1 MVIEFPASRCMIAS
15 MITPDTR
22 PLSPHLQVYR
32 LPMTAK
38 MSISHRITGVIL
50 MGGMVLFAA
59 FLIAAASG
67 ENGYNLAVTLA
78 ASALGQFVLI
88 GWSAAFFYHL
98 CNGVRHL
105 LWDMGFLFDL
115 KNAFIAGWI
124 VLFVAA
130 LLTGAT
136 WYLVYGGL

>member
-1 MVIEFPASRCMIAS
+1 M
-15 MITPDTR
+15 TTDTR

-38 MSISHRITGVIL
+38 MSITHRMTGVIL

-59 FLIAAASG
+59 FLIAAALG
-67 ENGYNLAVTLA
+67 EDAYNLAVSLA
-78 ASALGQFVLI
+78 ASPFGQIALI

-105 LWDMGFLFDL
+105 LWDMVFLF
-115 KNAFIAGWI
+115 KPANAFIAGWI
-124 VLFVAA
+124 VLIATAV
-130 LLTGAT
+130 LTGGT
-136 WYLVYGGL
+136 WYLIYGGAL